1 MKVIEL
7 FEDAYYAK
15 KMREKDPKII
25 AKILEKECSTF
36 VNAYRSAHKVIFRGI
51 KELSGDVVFAEALIR
66 PDRVPLFMPKNQH
79 DIINE
84 AMIKLGLK
92 AHRGNSIFCTTYAA
106 TASDWGQEYAIFPV
120 DGWVGTVFEKVKTG
134 YVFDKIHDETYDIVQ
149 DIHKD
154 ITSHE
159 DSVDRVVDLLS
170 RLKPRSISNESGL
183 VTVIKNEYDDILIT
197 GKKYYALAMN
207 GYDPKNEA
215 NDVFA
220 ILGI

>member
-7 FEDAYYAK
+7 FEDSYHAK
-15 KMREKDPKII
+15 EMSKKDPKAI
-25 AKILEKECSTF
+25 ANILEKECSTF
-36 VNAYRSAHKVIFRGI
+36 VNAYRSTHEVIFRGI
-51 KELSGDVVFAEALIR
+51 KELSGDVIFAEALIR

-84 AMIKLGLK
+84 AMIKLKLT
-92 AHRGNSIFCTTYAA
+92 AHRGNSIFCTAA
-106 TASDWGQEYAIFPV
+106 ASIASEWGQEYAIFPV

-134 YVFDKIHDETYDIVQ
+134 YVFDEIHDQTHDIVQ

-159 DSVDRVVDLLS
+159 DGVERVVELLQ
-170 RLKPRSISNESGL
+170 RLKPRSISTQSGL
-183 VTVIKNEYDDILIT
+183 ETIIKNQYEDILIT

-207 GYDPKNEA
+207 MYDPKNEA

-220 ILGI
+220 MLGI